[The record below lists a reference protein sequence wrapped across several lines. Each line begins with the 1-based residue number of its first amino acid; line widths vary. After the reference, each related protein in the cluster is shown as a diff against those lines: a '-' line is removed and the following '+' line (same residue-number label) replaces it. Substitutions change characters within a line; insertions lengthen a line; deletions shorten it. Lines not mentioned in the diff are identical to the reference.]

1 MPHVAS
7 QTLQVA
13 LMMPQVTS
21 LMPQVASLMPQVAP
35 RANIPVNLGG
45 PHVSIMAYQ
54 RALVATKTSQKVT
67 LLSQINSKITQ
78 RALFIY

>member
-7 QTLQVA
+7 QMLQVA
-13 LMMPQVTS
+13 LMMPQVAS
-21 LMPQVASLMPQVAP
+21 LMPHLASLMPQVAP
-35 RANIPVNLGG
+35 RAHIPVTLG
-45 PHVSIMAYQ
+45 PHVSIIAYQ
-54 RALVATKTSQKVT
+54 RALVASKMSQKVT